1 MGRGFVL
8 CGGGE
13 GDHELPLNGEGNT
26 ISESAHEDANK
37 EVSLAAL
44 PARSARR
51 EVR

>member
-8 CGGGE
+8 RGGVE
-13 GDHELPLNGEGNT
+13 GDQELPLNGDGNT
-26 ISESAHEDANK
+26 ISESAHEEASE

-44 PARSARR
+44 PALSARR